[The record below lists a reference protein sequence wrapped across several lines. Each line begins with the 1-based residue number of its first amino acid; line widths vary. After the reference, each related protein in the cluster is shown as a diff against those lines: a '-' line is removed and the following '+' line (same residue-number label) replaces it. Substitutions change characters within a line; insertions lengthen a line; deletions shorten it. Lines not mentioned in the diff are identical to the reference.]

1 MCLNYHDLLL
11 AEALILEDLH
21 PIFLENGLA
30 TRQRHAAGTDFAVN
44 VSFQLI
50 FYRRAPASAQTLG
63 P

>member
-1 MCLNYHDLLL
+1 MR
-11 AEALILEDLH
+11 AAVKVEDLH

-50 FYRRAPASAQTLG
+50 FFRRAPASAQTLG